1 MAQEDF
7 PTIELRYGLSDKD
20 FNRLARFI
28 QTECGIQ
35 MPPSKKSLV
44 TARLQKRLR
53 ILKMES
59 FTDYVDWVLDPSA
72 AGEELINFIDIITTN
87 KTDFFREPGHFDFMT
102 KEALPDLLNRH
113 QAGLR
118 RPVQIWSAPC
128 STGEEPYTMAIV
140 LLEFAENKKIPS
152 YKGQILGTD
161 LSTRALKHGQNAV
174 YDMERVATLP
184 ASLKKKYMLRSRDPN
199 TPRVKMGPELR
210 QMVRFQHLNFMDSSY
225 NISQAMDIIFCRNC
239 LIYFDRPT
247 TEAIVNKLCRHLAP
261 GGYFFVGHSET
272 LNNLKVPVTQVAPT
286 IYQLPQRG

>member
-1 MAQEDF
+1 MEQKT
-7 PTIELRYGLSDKD
+7 PMTELKYGLSDKD
-20 FNRLARFI
+20 FSRLAKFI

-53 ILKMES
+53 LLKMES
-59 FTDYVDWVLDPSA
+59 FTDYVDWVLHPSA
-72 AGEELINFIDIITTN
+72 AGQELINFIDIITTN

-102 KEALPDLLNRH
+102 KSALPDLLDRQ
-113 QAGLR
+113 QAGVR

-140 LLEFAENKKIPS
+140 LREFAENQRLPQ

-161 LSTRALKHGQNAV
+161 LSTRALKHGQDAV
-174 YDMERVATLP
+174 YDMDRVSTLP
-184 ASLKKKYMLRSRDPN
+184 IAIKKKYMLRGRNQDNPK
-199 TPRVKMGPELR
+199 VKMGPEIR
-210 QMVRFQHLNFMDSSY
+210 QMVSFQHLNFMDPSY
-225 NISQAMDIIFCRNC
+225 NVNKTMDIIFCRNC

-272 LNNLKVPVTQVAPT
+272 LNNLKVPVIQVAPT
-286 IYQLPQRG
+286 IYQLPKKG

>member
-1 MAQEDF
+1 MGQDNPFVE
-7 PTIELRYGLSDKD
+7 PRYGLSDKD
-20 FNRLARFI
+20 FNRLAKFI
-28 QTECGIQ
+28 QSECGIQ
-35 MPPSKKSLV
+35 MPSSKKSLV

-53 ILKMES
+53 LLKMDS

-72 AGEELINFIDIITTN
+72 AGQELINFIDIITTN
-87 KTDFFREPGHFDFMT
+87 KTDFFREPGHFEYMT
-102 KEALPDLLNRH
+102 KEALPDLLVRH
-113 QAGLR
+113 QAGQR

-140 LLEFAENKKIPS
+140 LLEFAESRRLAS

-174 YDMERVATLP
+174 YDMDRVATLP
-184 ASLKKKYMLRSRDPN
+184 VAIKKKYMLRSRDQANPKV
-199 TPRVKMGPELR
+199 RMGPELR

-225 NISQAMDIIFCRNC
+225 NVSQSMDIIFCRNC

-247 TEAIVNKLCRHLAP
+247 TEAIVNKLCRHLSP

-272 LNNLKVPVTQVAPT
+272 LNNLKVPLVQVAPT
-286 IYQLPQRG
+286 IYQRPEKG

>member
-1 MAQEDF
+1 MEQDYQSVT
-7 PTIELRYGLSDKD
+7 PRYGLSEKD

-59 FTDYVDWVLDPSA
+59 FTDYVDWVLDPRE
-72 AGEELINFIDIITTN
+72 AGQELINFIDIITTN
-87 KTDFFREPGHFDFMT
+87 KTDFFREPGHFEFLAQ
-102 KEALPDLLNRH
+102 EVLPDLLQRH

-140 LLEFAENKKIPS
+140 LLEFAANQKLPQ

-161 LSTRALKHGQNAV
+161 LSTRALKQGQTAI
-174 YDMERVATLP
+174 YDMDRVETIPVAI
-184 ASLKKKYMLRSRDPN
+184 KKKYMLRNRDPDH
-199 TPRVKMGPELR
+199 PKVQMAQVLR
-210 QMVRFQHLNFMDSSY
+210 QMVRFQHLNFMDASY
-225 NISQAMDIIFCRNC
+225 GITQAMDVIFCRNC

-272 LNNLKVPVTQVAPT
+272 LNNLKVPLIQVAPT
-286 IYQLPQRG
+286 IYQLPTKG